1 MINGTMAPKN
11 AVTAALLCKTYEAFG
26 SKIEVLKDIDMKV
39 REGEFAVVSGPSGSG
54 KTTLLNMIGAIDKPT
69 SGKVLVFGEDLA
81 DKNEDFLAGFRC
93 AKIGHVFQS
102 YNLVSTLTVMENV
115 AFPMEWLRKPNDE
128 IENRVRTLLEMV
140 GLQNRAEH
148 FPFQLSGGEQ
158 QRVAFAR
165 ALANDPPMMLID
177 EPTGNLDRKTSTQIV
192 QILQTLKDRQRT
204 VIAATHDPKIIELGD
219 QRLWL
224 EDARLLSRNE

>member
-1 MINGTMAPKN
+1 MAPKN

-54 KTTLLNMIGAIDKPT
+54 KTTLLNMIGAIDRPT

-192 QILQTLKDRQRT
+192 QVLQTLKDRQRT

-224 EDARLLSRNE
+224 EDARLMSRNE

>member
-1 MINGTMAPKN
+1 VINGTTAPKN
-11 AVTAALLCKTYEAFG
+11 AVTVALLCKIYEAFG
-26 SKIEVLKDIDMKV
+26 SKIEVLKDIDMKI
-39 REGEFAVVSGPSGSG
+39 RDGEFAVVSGPSGSG

-81 DKNEDFLAGFRC
+81 EKNEDFLAGFRC

-102 YNLVSTLTVMENV
+102 YNLVSTLTVMENL

-128 IENRVRTLLEMV
+128 IKNRVRTLLEMV

-165 ALANDPPMMLID
+165 ALANEPPMMLID

-192 QILQTLKDRQRT
+192 QILQTLKDRKRT
-204 VIAATHDPKIIELGD
+204 VITATHDPKIIELGD
-219 QRLWL
+219 QRLLL
-224 EDARLLSRNE
+224 EDARLMSRNE

>member
-1 MINGTMAPKN
+1 MISRTTASQD
-11 AVTAALLCKTYEAFG
+11 AVTAALLCKTYESFG

-39 REGEFAVVSGPSGSG
+39 RDGEFAVVSGPSGSG

-81 DKNEDFLAGFRC
+81 EKNEDFLAGFRC

-224 EDARLLSRNE
+224 EDARLVNRNE

>member
-1 MINGTMAPKN
+1 MAPKN

-93 AKIGHVFQS
+93 TKIGHVFQS

-192 QILQTLKDRQRT
+192 QVLQTLKDRQRT

-224 EDARLLSRNE
+224 EDARLMSRNE